1 MQQAHIISD
10 PDGRGDRK
18 VPVGS
23 SLTIGRAIDC
33 GFVIDDSAASRHHLE
48 VFPKGDG
55 YRWKDL
61 GSTNGTMLNGNLM
74 REGLLT
80 NGDELQIGETVFRF
94 VVEEIADPVK
104 PDDDTTILKEAL
116 LDWKTDSAVGA
127 EGTQQDAL
135 LRAVYKVVN
144 DIASNYEPCGLVDR
158 ILETTM
164 RAIDAQRGTV
174 LFTGGASEHNGPCP
188 ACGKYHIIEDG
199 VLRHVTQ
206 QDIRISQTVAQR
218 VLRGGE
224 SLLYQDTDHDT
235 ELNISESIMSLNLLS
250 IICVPL
256 RGKYGIIGLLYID
269 SDRPGQQY
277 SHDDM
282 LLTTAV
288 GNSAGLALENANLH
302 RQILEKERTDQEIE
316 HAWTIQEG
324 FLVKDWPEDAGTF
337 EVFGQTKP
345 AKTVGGDFYDFIV
358 HEDNSVGI
366 LLGDVSGKGVP
377 AALTMAQ
384 LLAEFRVYARMHR
397 SPLTVIEHL
406 HEGLYKRSQRGM
418 FCTLAYATL
427 NLDTGE
433 VCCANAGHHPALCL
447 GGLAIEFAP
456 ASGPPL
462 GVTQR
467 PQWKEETT
475 TLAPGGGILMYSDG
489 IVEARAPETHADVD
503 IGPDEFGVKKLCEI
517 LQDSVDASPRRL
529 VTRILEDVARY
540 SAPIGPHDD
549 CTLIGLRYLGAG
561 SNRLTMSIPAHGAK
575 GD

>member
-18 VPVGS
+18 VPVGK
-23 SLTIGRAIDC
+23 SLTVGRAIDC

-48 VFPKGDG
+48 IFPKGDG
-55 YRWKDL
+55 FRWKDL
-61 GSTNGTMLNGNLM
+61 GSTNGSMLNGNLM
-74 REGLLT
+74 REGLLA

-94 VVEEIADPVK
+94 VVEEIVEPQK

-116 LDWKTDSAVGA
+116 LDWKTDSTVGDKSS
-127 EGTQQDAL
+127 EHDAL
-135 LRAVYKVVN
+135 LRTVYKVVN

-164 RAIDAQRGTV
+164 RAIDAQRGSV
-174 LFTGGASEHNGPCP
+174 LFTSGHGDELEPCP
-188 ACGKYHIIEDG
+188 ACGKYHIIEDD

-224 SLLYQDTDHDT
+224 SLLYQDSDHDT
-235 ELNISESIMSLNLLS
+235 ELNISESILSLNLLS

-269 SDRPGQQY
+269 SDRPGEQY
-277 SHDDM
+277 THDDM
-282 LLTTAV
+282 LLSTAV

-324 FLVKDWPEDAGTF
+324 FLVKDWPDDEGPF
-337 EVFGQTKP
+337 EVYGETKP

-358 HEDNSVGI
+358 HDDNSVGV

-406 HEGLYKRSQRGM
+406 HEGLFKRSQRGM

-427 NLDTGE
+427 DLVTGE
-433 VCCANAGHHPALCL
+433 VCCANAGHHAALCL

-467 PQWKEETT
+467 PQWIEETT
-475 TLAPGGGILMYSDG
+475 TLAPGGGILFYSDG
-489 IVEARAPETHADVD
+489 IVEARATETQED
-503 IGPDEFGVKKLCEI
+503 IGRAPVEFGVKKLRAI
-517 LQDSVDASPRRL
+517 LQDSVDATPRRL
-529 VTRILEDVARY
+529 VSRILEDVARY

-549 CTLIGLRYLGAG
+549 CTLIGLRYLGEGAK
-561 SNRLTMSIPAHGAK
+561 RVTMSMPTHGGK
-575 GD
+575 DG

>member
-10 PDGRGDRK
+10 PDGRGDRE

-33 GFVIDDSAASRHHLE
+33 GFVIDDAAASRHHLE
-48 VFPKGDG
+48 IFPKGDG

-94 VVEEIADPVK
+94 VVEEVVEPVK

-116 LDWKTDSAVGA
+116 LDWKTDSTVDAG
-127 EGTQQDAL
+127 ESKHDAL
-135 LRAVYKVVN
+135 LRTVYKVVN

-174 LFTGGASEHNGPCP
+174 LFTKGQSELLEPCP
-188 ACGKYHIIEDG
+188 ACNKYHIIEDK

-224 SLLYQDTDHDT
+224 SLLYQDSDHDT

-269 SDRPGQQY
+269 SNRPGQPY

-316 HAWTIQEG
+316 HAWTIQQG
-324 FLVKDWPEDAGTF
+324 FLVKDWPNDNGTF
-337 EVFGQTKP
+337 EVYGETKP
-345 AKTVGGDFYDFIV
+345 AKTVGGDFYDFIE
-358 HEDNSVGI
+358 HDDNVVGV

-397 SPLTVIEHL
+397 SPLAVIEQL
-406 HEGLYKRSQRGM
+406 HEGLFKRSQRGM

-427 NLDTGE
+427 DLATGE

-467 PQWKEETT
+467 PQWTEETT
-475 TLAPGGGILMYSDG
+475 TLAPGGGILLYSDG
-489 IVEARAPETHADVD
+489 IVEARTAETSGNGAGAPN
-503 IGPDEFGVKKLCEI
+503 EFGVKKLRGI

-529 VTRILEDVARY
+529 VTRVLEDVAKY

-549 CTLIGLRYLGAG
+549 CTLIALRYLGEG
-561 SNRLTMSIPAHGAK
+561 SNRLTMSVQARAGK
-575 GD
+575 DD